1 MPNRPS
7 GEVLHAVLDQ
17 AVTTLTGLG
26 LTVPERRYVA
36 GGGSAQDV
44 PWDCSELAV
53 VPVQIRRGD
62 VAGTVLAA
70 SQLTRQRGGGAL
82 VRAMQLEV
90 QLVRCYPTVKSGAS
104 GRGTPR
110 IPDAAELGAA
120 GDRLAADLD
129 GIAAVLDACALTG
142 SVGEANRVTVG
153 PVAAVG
159 PEGGFIA
166 VVGGLTVSLMPD
178 LGA

>member
-1 MPNRPS
+1 MPHRPA
-7 GEVLHAVLDQ
+7 GEVLHAVLAQ
-17 AVTTLTGLG
+17 AVTTLTAAGLD
-26 LTVPERRYVA
+26 VPERRYVA

-44 PWDCSELAV
+44 PWDCAQCAV

-62 VAGTVLAA
+62 VAGAGPGL
-70 SQLTRQRGGGAL
+70 SQMTRQRGTGAL
-82 VRAMQLEV
+82 VRALQLEV
-90 QLVRCYPTVKSGAS
+90 QLVRCYPTVKSGAN

-110 IPDAAELGAA
+110 VPDAAELGAA

-129 GIAAVLDACALTG
+129 GIADVLDACVLTG
-142 SVGEANRVTVG
+142 SVGEANMVTVG

-166 VVGGLTVSLMPD
+166 VVGGLTVSLMP
-178 LGA
+178 GP